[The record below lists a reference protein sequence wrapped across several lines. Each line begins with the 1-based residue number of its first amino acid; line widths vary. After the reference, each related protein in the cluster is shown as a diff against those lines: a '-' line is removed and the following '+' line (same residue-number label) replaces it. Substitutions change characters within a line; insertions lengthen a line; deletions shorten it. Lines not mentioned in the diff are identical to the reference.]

1 MSRQPY
7 KQAYETAKQDLLK
20 NLKKREHLDQEIRKL
35 KDTVRALGN
44 LCGADPN
51 ETDKLLLGEG
61 FAMDGK
67 PGFTDAIRRLFRI
80 HQTELSP
87 IEIRDNLL
95 KMSIGT
101 DQVNLLSSIHTVL
114 RRMAEAGEI
123 EKTGDAKFRARKR

>member
-1 MSRQPY
+1 MVRQPY

-20 NLKKREHLDQEIRKL
+20 SLRKRERLDQEIRKL
-35 KDTVRALGN
+35 KETVRTLGS

-51 ETDKLLLGEG
+51 ETDKLLLSEG

-87 IEIRDNLL
+87 IEIRDDLL

-101 DQVNLLSSIHTVL
+101 DQVNLLS
-114 RRMAEAGEI
+114 EI
-123 EKTGDAKFRARKR
+123 EKTGDSKFRARTR

>member
-123 EKTGDAKFRARKR
+123 E